1 MKKVSLL
8 LILLAVLGP
17 CTATG
22 DLVLGAGSNSTT
34 VIKAAIVGNATST
47 RPFGRLKS
55 PETQHKAAAE
65 LSTLNSISVVSLV
78 YDSREDT
85 FEDPLVEKVT
95 EQRNA
100 VRLAIF
106 NAIEIILTIRIL
118 IFPFHFFL

>member
-1 MKKVSLL
+1 MKKVSLF

-22 DLVLGAGSNSTT
+22 DLVLAADSNKTT
-34 VIKAAIVGNATST
+34 VIKAAIFGNVTST
-47 RPFGRLKS
+47 QPFDKLRS
-55 PETQHKAAAE
+55 PATQHNAAAE
-65 LSTLNSISVVSLV
+65 LSTLNSISVVSIV

-95 EQRNA
+95 EQRDA